1 MVYYYHSKSNAY
13 AVTAIKCVSCYKNFK
28 VYTHI
33 GSLEFALKNS
43 LKMNDARWCPY
54 CDEIF
59 KYSVIREICE
69 EYDILQ

>member
-1 MVYYYHSKSNAY
+1 MKMMMYHRKSNAY
-13 AVTAIKCVSCYKNFK
+13 AVTPIKCVSCYKNFK

-43 LKMNDARWCPY
+43 AKTNEIRCCPC

-69 EYDILQ
+69 EYGIQ